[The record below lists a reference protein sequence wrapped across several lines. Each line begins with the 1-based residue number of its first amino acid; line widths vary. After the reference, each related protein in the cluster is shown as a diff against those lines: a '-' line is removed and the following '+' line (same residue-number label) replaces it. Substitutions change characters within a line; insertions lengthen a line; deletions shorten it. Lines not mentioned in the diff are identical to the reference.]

1 MISQTQQATVY
12 DCTYMMY
19 LDMKLSETK
28 SGMVVAILWKKARS
42 YRSQRAVFQGRS
54 IQQFSRG
61 MVVPATR
68 V

>member
-12 DCTYMMY
+12 ECTYTMY
-19 LDMKLSETK
+19 LDMKPSETK
-28 SGMVVAILWKKARS
+28 SGMVVAILWRKARS
-42 YRSQRAVFQGRS
+42 YCSQRAVFQGRS